1 MEKEIA
7 MQTLPRPRVSVLALI
22 AVLAG
27 ALFVPAAVT
36 VHATATNDLAAN
48 TALVLRYQQEIFEQG
63 KIATADEILAPDFI
77 CHSSADQSFSVGPEA
92 VKQQAVAL
100 RAFYSRGVVLTA
112 DDVIAQGDRIA
123 VRWTLTAT
131 APGEARDVPVTVTGM
146 DIFRIQ
152 DGQLA
157 EMWEYGDLGMRQS

>member
-1 MEKEIA
+1 MR
-7 MQTLPRPRVSVLALI
+7 TLHRPRVSVFALI

-27 ALFVPAAVT
+27 TLFVPAAGN
-36 VHATATNDLAAN
+36 VHATATDDLVAN

-63 KIATADEILAPDFI
+63 KMATADEILAPGFI
-77 CHSSADQSFSVGPEA
+77 CHSPADQSLAVGPEA
-92 VKQQAVAL
+92 VKHQATAL
-100 RAFYSRGVVLTA
+100 RAFYSRGIVLTA
-112 DDVIAQGDRIA
+112 DDVIAQGDRVA

-157 EMWEYGDLGMRQS
+157 EMWEYGDLGMPER